1 MERECGTFTLPFYQF
16 HGRMRCFMHANK
28 SERMSIVFVRQKF
41 LKMLLTI
48 VCAISIPVTSAWA
61 AGSVQVTVDK
71 LNVRSGPS
79 LQDTIITTLPN
90 HTVLPVI
97 AQQNDW
103 VQVKLPDGKSG
114 WVANWLVTS
123 SPANQPQSQTP
134 AAKAQVESTTD
145 NLNVRSGPGTNHA
158 VVQQIG
164 PGTRYSILQKNGD
177 WIEIQLSG
185 QSKGW
190 VAAWLVKEHGASGGT
205 APAGSN
211 PPATTTPN
219 ESQPPVTPPAQAVT
233 PKSGTVQGASL
244 TLDSAPYIY
253 ATPDSQTPAIGQL
266 HAGATIT
273 VLAQQKGWVQFPY
286 HGVNAWIKTEEQ
298 NPIPQ
303 AEDGH
308 GHGTQPVQP
317 DSQPASPSPVADKPA
332 VQKATVNTDGLN
344 LRSESNTS
352 SAVLATLPIGTS
364 LTVLEK
370 QGDWYRVNTPDG
382 KTGWVAGWLVTV
394 DHPTPAGPHVT
405 IINPDTNIRSG
416 PGTQH
421 DIVKRVQA
429 GEKYA
434 IVKTEGDWF
443 QISFQDGSTGYVAGW
458 LVATVGVPAVLKS
471 SELANKV
478 IVVDA
483 GHGGNDNGATGSSFA
498 TLEKTVNLQVAL
510 ILRKKLESAGAKVIM
525 TRADDR
531 KLTLQQR
538 VDVAI
543 QNQADIFVSIHH
555 NTHPNT
561 ATNGTIVFYYNN
573 GNSSKL
579 ASLVQNEI
587 VKATSYKDMN
597 ARFGNYFVLRENPV
611 PSILAEIGFLSN
623 YNDEIRVRSEQQQE
637 LAADGLFK
645 GIVQYFTTQSNQ
657 GG

>member
-1 MERECGTFTLPFYQF
+1 
-16 HGRMRCFMHANK
+16 
-28 SERMSIVFVRQKF
+28 MSIVFVRQKF

-48 VCAISIPVTSAWA
+48 VCAVSIPVTSAWA

-90 HTVLPVI
+90 QTVLPVI
-97 AQQNDW
+97 SQQNDW
-103 VQVKLPDGKSG
+103 VQVKLPDGKNG
-114 WVANWLVTS
+114 WVANWLVS
-123 SPANQPQSQTP
+123 STPSSQTQTP

-145 NLNVRSGPGTNHA
+145 NLNVRSGPGTNHS

-164 PGTRYSILQKNGD
+164 LGTRYSVLQKNGD

-190 VAAWLVKEHGASGGT
+190 VAAWLVKEVGASGGT
-205 APAGSN
+205 TPVGSSN
-211 PPATTTPN
+211 PPAATTPN
-219 ESQPPVTPPAQAVT
+219 ESPVTLPTQVVT
-233 PKSGTVQGASL
+233 PKPGTVQGASL

-266 HAGATIT
+266 HAGATVT
-273 VLAQQKGWVQFPY
+273 VLAQQNGWVQFPY
-286 HGVNAWIKTEEQ
+286 HGVNAWIKAEEQ
-298 NPIPQ
+298 KNSQPEQ
-303 AEDGH
+303 ESE
-308 GHGTQPVQP
+308 HGTGPGQP
-317 DSQPASPSPVADKPA
+317 DSQPVSPGSADKPA
-332 VQKATVNTDGLN
+332 VQKATVNTDGRN
-344 LRSESNTS
+344 LRSEANTS
-352 SAVLATLPIGTS
+352 STILTTLATGTS

-370 QGDWYRVNTPDG
+370 QGDWYRVTTPDG

-394 DHPTPAGPHVT
+394 AQPVFPTPAGPHVT
-405 IINPDTNIRSG
+405 IFNPDTNIRSG

-421 DIVKRVQA
+421 EIIKRVQT
-429 GEKYA
+429 GEKYE

-443 QISFQDGSTGYVAGW
+443 QVSFQDGTTGYIAGW
-458 LVATVGVPAVLKS
+458 LVSTVGVPAVLKS
-471 SELANKV
+471 NELVNKV

-543 QNQADIFVSIHH
+543 HNQADIFVSIHH

-561 ATNGTIVFYYNN
+561 ATNGTIVFYFNN

-597 ARFGNYFVLRENPV
+597 ARYGNYFVLRENPV

-637 LAADGLFK
+637 LAADGLYK
-645 GIVQYFTTQSNQ
+645 GIIQYFTTQSNQ

>member
-1 MERECGTFTLPFYQF
+1 M
-16 HGRMRCFMHANK
+16 
-28 SERMSIVFVRQKF
+28 FVRQKF

-48 VCAISIPVTSAWA
+48 VCAVSIPVTSAWA
-61 AGSVQVTVDK
+61 TGSVQVTVDK

-90 HTVLPVI
+90 QTVLPVI
-97 AQQNDW
+97 SQQNDW
-103 VQVKLPDGKSG
+103 VQVKLPDGKNG

-123 SPANQPQSQTP
+123 TPASQTQTP

-145 NLNVRSGPGTNHA
+145 NLNVRSGPGTNHS

-164 PGTRYSILQKNGD
+164 PGTRYAVLQKNGD

-190 VAAWLVKEHGASGGT
+190 VAAWLVKEHGTSGGT
-205 APAGSN
+205 APAGSSS
-211 PPATTTPN
+211 PPAANTPTD
-219 ESQPPVTPPAQAVT
+219 STITLPTQVVT
-233 PKSGTVQGASL
+233 PKPGTVQGASL

-266 HAGATIT
+266 HAGTTVT
-273 VLAQQKGWVQFPY
+273 VLAQQNGWVQFPY
-286 HGVNAWIKTEEQ
+286 HGVNAWIKAEEQ
-298 NPIPQ
+298 NPQPEQ
-303 AEDGH
+303 EAE
-308 GHGTQPVQP
+308 HGTGPEQP
-317 DSQPASPSPVADKPA
+317 DSQPVSPGTSDKPA

-344 LRSESNTS
+344 LRSEANTS
-352 SAVLATLPIGTS
+352 SAILTTLATGTS

-370 QGDWYRVNTPDG
+370 QGDWYRVTTPDG

-394 DHPTPAGPHVT
+394 ALPDFPAPAGPHVT

-421 DIVKRVQA
+421 EIVKRVQT
-429 GEKYA
+429 GEKYS

-443 QISFQDGSTGYVAGW
+443 QINFQDGTTGYVAGW
-458 LVATVGVPAVLKS
+458 LVSTVGVPAVLKS
-471 SELANKV
+471 NELVNKV

-543 QNQADIFVSIHH
+543 HNQADIFVSIHH

-637 LAADGLFK
+637 LAADGLYK
-645 GIVQYFTTQSNQ
+645 GIIQYFTTQSNQ

>member
-1 MERECGTFTLPFYQF
+1 M
-16 HGRMRCFMHANK
+16 
-28 SERMSIVFVRQKF
+28 FVRQKF

-48 VCAISIPVTSAWA
+48 VCAVSIPVTSAWA

-79 LQDTIITTLPN
+79 LQDTIISTLPN
-90 HTVLPVI
+90 QTVLPVI
-97 AQQNDW
+97 SQQNDW
-103 VQVKLPDGKSG
+103 VQVKLPDGKNG
-114 WVANWLVTS
+114 WVANWLVTAT
-123 SPANQPQSQTP
+123 PVSQTKTP
-134 AAKAQVESTTD
+134 VAKAQVESTTD
-145 NLNVRSGPGTNHA
+145 NLNVRSGPGTNHS

-164 PGTRYSILQKNGD
+164 PGTRYAVLQKNGD

-205 APAGSN
+205 APAGSSN
-211 PPATTTPN
+211 PPAANTPN
-219 ESQPPVTPPAQAVT
+219 QSTVTLPTQVVT
-233 PKSGTVQGASL
+233 PKPGTVQGASL

-266 HAGATIT
+266 HAGTTVT
-273 VLAQQKGWVQFPY
+273 VLAQQNGWVQFPY
-286 HGVNAWIKTEEQ
+286 HGVNAWIKAEEQ
-298 NPIPQ
+298 NPQPEQ
-303 AEDGH
+303 ESE
-308 GHGTQPVQP
+308 HGTVSDQP
-317 DSQPASPSPVADKPA
+317 DSQPANPGTSDKPA

-344 LRSESNTS
+344 LRSEANTS
-352 SAVLATLPIGTS
+352 SAILTTLATGTS

-370 QGDWYRVNTPDG
+370 QGDWYRVTTPDG

-394 DHPTPAGPHVT
+394 ALPEFPAPAGPHVT

-421 DIVKRVQA
+421 EIVKRVQT
-429 GEKYA
+429 GEKYS

-443 QISFQDGSTGYVAGW
+443 QINFLDGTNGYVAGW
-458 LVATVGVPAVLKS
+458 LVSTVGVPAVLKS
-471 SELANKV
+471 NELVNKV

-543 QNQADIFVSIHH
+543 HNQADIFVSIHH

-637 LAADGLFK
+637 LAADGLYK
-645 GIVQYFTTQSNQ
+645 GIIQYFTTQSNQ